1 MISVC
6 MPYWHRQAALDRSLE
21 AYRRLYADSLEIV
34 IAADGCDVTAPGC
47 TVVNLPPKTKA
58 MNPCVPINRAVEG
71 STGDVI
77 VLTNPEILHTK
88 PVLNQMRESLDHP
101 DRYVIA
107 ACWHRSD
114 TKGKGW
120 WVAHSSCKAGQGGR
134 LPMPEGSGFHF
145 CAMLNRTLWDK
156 AGGFDED
163 YRDGHACDDNDWLWR
178 LESAGAKF
186 LMRDDLVVQHFQSE
200 VNWGGRLARNRR
212 LLKQKWG
219 HRWNELN
226 QS

>member
-1 MISVC
+1 
-6 MPYWHRQAALDRSLE
+6 
-21 AYRRLYADSLEIV
+21 
-34 IAADGCDVTAPGC
+34 
-47 TVVNLPPKTKA
+47 
-58 MNPCVPINRAVEG
+58 
-71 STGDVI
+71 
-77 VLTNPEILHTK
+77 
-88 PVLNQMRESLDHP
+88 
-101 DRYVIA
+101 
-107 ACWHRSD
+107 
-114 TKGKGW
+114 
-120 WVAHSSCKAGQGGR
+120 
-134 LPMPEGSGFHF
+134 MPEGSGFHF